1 MRAVVQRVSSVSLAI
16 EGDKSCEI
24 AEGLLV
30 FVGIG
35 REDGDEDITWLA
47 RKLPQIRLFPD
58 ENGQMNRS
66 LMDTGADLLLVSQF
80 TLFGNLRKGTRLS
93 YNRAA
98 PPEIAVPIYEKFITQ
113 LEAAMGRTVS
123 TGTFGAHMDIRA
135 VNDGPVT
142 LILDSRE
149 KRF

>member
-1 MRAVVQRVSSVSLAI
+1 MRAVVQRVSSASLAI

-30 FVGIG
+30 FLGIG

-80 TLFGNLRKGTRLS
+80 TLFGNLRKGTRPS

-123 TGTFGAHMDIRA
+123 TGRFGAHMDIRA